1 MNGNKLLTGFLV
13 LGMGL
18 SLVAC
23 SSDKPESKKEEAKVA
38 EKKKE
43 KKKEEKQI
51 DTQDRTAKLSV
62 PEDLS
67 PYFTSSREGVGK
79 MESMLKDNGSIV
91 YKCLNEENKYELN
104 AEIKLL
110 SSSFAEKSADLQNSM
125 YGENDEDKKYKPCTF
140 EGFDAYSH
148 TINLGTV
155 ENTRLH
161 YYVDY
166 PVEDIN
172 KVVSIEIN
180 QKNDKEKDT
189 SDLEPFAKAI
199 IKNMKLEKVKEEKK
213 EEVKQDVKEEK
224 VDENSKE
231 IVGES
236 SRAKLTLPRDL
247 TSFYTPSEKYDT
259 IKGEQDKGNIGYTL
273 SRKDPDRSIYVNI
286 CTDSSDTLEEAIVF
300 HNEHLSKG
308 EEPFTEYTLGEYSGY
323 RSMSYT
329 NYWNSANDTTY
340 RYKLNY
346 PVGDKNVILSCSVT
360 LRDNSDDTT
369 GLEDILLAALQ
380 QLKVEIK

>member
-23 SSDKPESKKEEAKVA
+23 SNDKPESKKEKAKVA

-43 KKKEEKQI
+43 EKRM
-51 DTQDRTAKLSV
+51 DTQDRTAKLSIV
-62 PEDLS
+62 EDLS

-110 SSSFAEKSADLQNSM
+110 SSSSAEKSADLQNSM
-125 YGENDEDKKYKPCTF
+125 YGENDEDKKYKPCKF

-213 EEVKQDVKEEK
+213 EEVKKEVKEEK

-236 SRAKLTLPRDL
+236 SRAKLILPRDL
-247 TSFYTPSEKYDT
+247 TSFYTPSMEYDT
-259 IKGEQDKGNIGYTL
+259 IKGNQDKGNVGYTL
-273 SRKDPDRSIYVNI
+273 SREDPKRTVSVSI
-286 CTDSSDTLEEAIVF
+286 CTDSSSTLEEAIVF
-300 HNEHLSKG
+300 HNEHLSDD

-323 RSMSYT
+323 RATRYT

-340 RYKLNY
+340 RYKLSY
-346 PVGDKNVILSCSVT
+346 LVGDKNVILSCSVT
-360 LRDNSDDTT
+360 LRDDSDDTT
-369 GLEDILLAALQ
+369 GLEDVMLAALQ

>member
-1 MNGNKLLTGFLV
+1 M
-13 LGMGL
+13 
-18 SLVAC
+18 
-23 SSDKPESKKEEAKVA
+23 
-38 EKKKE
+38 
-43 KKKEEKQI
+43 

-110 SSSFAEKSADLQNSM
+110 SSSSAEKSADLQNSM

-199 IKNMKLEKVKEEKK
+199 IKNMKLEKVKDEKK
-213 EEVKQDVKEEK
+213 EEVKKEVKEEK

-236 SRAKLTLPRDL
+236 SRAKLILPRDL
-247 TSFYTPSEKYDT
+247 TSFYTPSMEYDT
-259 IKGEQDKGNIGYTL
+259 IKGNQDKGNVGYTL
-273 SRKDPDRSIYVNI
+273 SREDPKRTVSVSI
-286 CTDSSDTLEEAIVF
+286 CTDSSSTLEEAIVF

-323 RSMSYT
+323 RATRYT

-340 RYKLNY
+340 MYKLSY
-346 PVGDKNVILSCSVT
+346 LVGDKNVILSCSVT

-369 GLEDILLAALQ
+369 GLEDVMLAALQ

>member
-1 MNGNKLLTGFLV
+1 
-13 LGMGL
+13 
-18 SLVAC
+18 
-23 SSDKPESKKEEAKVA
+23 
-38 EKKKE
+38 
-43 KKKEEKQI
+43 
-51 DTQDRTAKLSV
+51 
-62 PEDLS
+62 
-67 PYFTSSREGVGK
+67 
-79 MESMLKDNGSIV
+79 
-91 YKCLNEENKYELN
+91 
-104 AEIKLL
+104 
-110 SSSFAEKSADLQNSM
+110 M

-189 SDLEPFAKAI
+189 SDFEPFAKAI

-231 IVGES
+231 IVGDS

>member
-1 MNGNKLLTGFLV
+1 M
-13 LGMGL
+13 
-18 SLVAC
+18 
-23 SSDKPESKKEEAKVA
+23 
-38 EKKKE
+38 
-43 KKKEEKQI
+43 
-51 DTQDRTAKLSV
+51 SV

-79 MESMLKDNGSIV
+79 MESMVKDNGSIV

-110 SSSFAEKSADLQNSM
+110 SSSSAEKSADLQNSM

-189 SDLEPFAKAI
+189 SDLEPFAIAF
-199 IKNMKLEKVKEEKK
+199 IKYMKLEKVM
-213 EEVKQDVKEEK
+213 
-224 VDENSKE
+224 DE
-231 IVGES
+231 
-236 SRAKLTLPRDL
+236 
-247 TSFYTPSEKYDT
+247 
-259 IKGEQDKGNIGYTL
+259 
-273 SRKDPDRSIYVNI
+273 
-286 CTDSSDTLEEAIVF
+286 
-300 HNEHLSKG
+300 
-308 EEPFTEYTLGEYSGY
+308 
-323 RSMSYT
+323 
-329 NYWNSANDTTY
+329 
-340 RYKLNY
+340 
-346 PVGDKNVILSCSVT
+346 
-360 LRDNSDDTT
+360 
-369 GLEDILLAALQ
+369 
-380 QLKVEIK
+380 

>member
-13 LGMGL
+13 LGMGF

-43 KKKEEKQI
+43 EKRM

-110 SSSFAEKSADLQNSM
+110 SSSSAEKSADLQNSM

-166 PVEDIN
+166 PVKDIN
-172 KVVSIEIN
+172 KVVSIEI
-180 QKNDKEKDT
+180 
-189 SDLEPFAKAI
+189 
-199 IKNMKLEKVKEEKK
+199 
-213 EEVKQDVKEEK
+213 
-224 VDENSKE
+224 
-231 IVGES
+231 
-236 SRAKLTLPRDL
+236 
-247 TSFYTPSEKYDT
+247 
-259 IKGEQDKGNIGYTL
+259 
-273 SRKDPDRSIYVNI
+273 
-286 CTDSSDTLEEAIVF
+286 
-300 HNEHLSKG
+300 
-308 EEPFTEYTLGEYSGY
+308 
-323 RSMSYT
+323 
-329 NYWNSANDTTY
+329 
-340 RYKLNY
+340 
-346 PVGDKNVILSCSVT
+346 
-360 LRDNSDDTT
+360 
-369 GLEDILLAALQ
+369 
-380 QLKVEIK
+380 

>member
-23 SSDKPESKKEEAKVA
+23 SNDKPESKKEEAKVA

-43 KKKEEKQI
+43 EKRM

-110 SSSFAEKSADLQNSM
+110 SSSSAEKSADLQNSM

-166 PVEDIN
+166 PVKDIN

-213 EEVKQDVKEEK
+213 EEVKKEVKEEK

-236 SRAKLTLPRDL
+236 SRAKLILPRDL
-247 TSFYTPSEKYDT
+247 TSFYTPSMEYDT
-259 IKGEQDKGNIGYTL
+259 IKGNQDKGNVGYTL
-273 SRKDPDRSIYVNI
+273 SREDPKRTVSVSI
-286 CTDSSDTLEEAIVF
+286 CTDSSSTLEEAIVF
-300 HNEHLSKG
+300 HNEHLSDD

-323 RSMSYT
+323 RATRYT

-340 RYKLNY
+340 MYKLSY
-346 PVGDKNVILSCSVT
+346 LVGDKNVILSCRVT

>member
-23 SSDKPESKKEEAKVA
+23 SSDKPEPKKEEAKVA

-43 KKKEEKQI
+43 EKRM

-110 SSSFAEKSADLQNSM
+110 SSSSAEKSADLQNSM

-199 IKNMKLEKVKEEKK
+199 VKNMKLEKVKEEKK
-213 EEVKQDVKEEK
+213 EEVKKEVKEEK
-224 VDENSKE
+224 KDENSKE

-273 SRKDPDRSIYVNI
+273 SREDPDRSIYVNI
-286 CTDSSDTLEEAIVF
+286 CTDDVSI
-300 HNEHLSKG
+300 
-308 EEPFTEYTLGEYSGY
+308 
-323 RSMSYT
+323 
-329 NYWNSANDTTY
+329 
-340 RYKLNY
+340 
-346 PVGDKNVILSCSVT
+346 
-360 LRDNSDDTT
+360 
-369 GLEDILLAALQ
+369 
-380 QLKVEIK
+380 